1 MTPNPNERTSRRDF
15 MKTSTAAAVGTGLLG
30 GMALSP
36 RAYASGSD
44 TIRIG
49 LVGCG
54 GRGSGAVENALA
66 ANENARLVAMGDVFG
81 DMLHSHLRGLKYRF
95 QAQPERVDVKPEH
108 MYVGFDAYQKV
119 LGSPIDVV
127 ILATPPGFRPIHFEA
142 AVKAGKN
149 IFTEK
154 PLGVDGPGI
163 RRVLAANEHA
173 KAKNLK
179 VGVGLQRHHEPKYI
193 ETIDRIKSGAIGD
206 VLATRVYWNDWGVWE
221 PRLAREKA
229 KTEMEY
235 QMRNWYYYT
244 WLSGD
249 HIVEQHIHNLDVGN
263 WIKGDH
269 PVRCWGIGGRQVL
282 TDKRYG
288 EIFDH
293 HCVEYEYRDGTRM
306 YSQCRHQPNTWKS
319 VTEHAVGTKGTSEV
333 DEGLIVSGATKWK
346 HKSQRHEL
354 PYQFEHADLFAAIR
368 ENRPYNEVE
377 NGAHSTLTAIMGRMA
392 TYSGKPVAWEAA
404 LNSELDLMPERFAWD
419 ADPRNVPLADGS
431 YAVAVPGV
439 TKAV

>member
-1 MTPNPNERTSRRDF
+1 

-30 GMALSP
+30 GLAPSP

-44 TIRIG
+44 MIRIG

-54 GRGSGAVENALA
+54 GRGSGAAHQALSTKG
-66 ANENARLVAMGDVFG
+66 NVKLVAMADAFEDQLQSSLRNLKRQFG
-81 DMLHSHLRGLKYRF
+81 S
-95 QAQPERVDVKPEH
+95 QPERVAVDPDH
-108 MYVGFDAYQKV
+108 QFVGFDAYEK
-119 LGSPIDVV
+119 LLASPVDLV

-179 VGVGLQRHHEPKYI
+179 VGVGLQRHHQTAYLEA
-193 ETIDRIKSGAIGD
+193 IDRIKSGAIGD
-206 VLATRVYWNDWGVWE
+206 VLAMRVYWNDGGVWE
-221 PRLAREKA
+221 PRQTREQVKS
-229 KTEMEY
+229 EMEY
-235 QMRNWYYYT
+235 QMRNWYYYV
-244 WLSGD
+244 WLCGD

-263 WIKGDH
+263 WIKDGH

-293 HCVEYEYRDGTRM
+293 HCVEYEYADGTRM
-306 YSQCRHQPNTWKS
+306 FSQCRHQPNTWRS
-319 VTEHAVGTKGTSEV
+319 VTEHAIGTKGTRERQPAV
-333 DEGLIVSGATKWK
+333 DQVGERRMALPRPPAPN
-346 HKSQRHEL
+346 
-354 PYQFEHADLFAAIR
+354 PYQVEHDDLFAAIR
-368 ENRPYNEVE
+368 ANRSYNEVE

-392 TYSGKPVAWEAA
+392 TYSGKEVDWDAA
-404 LNSELDLMPERFAWD
+404 LNSQIDLMPERFRLGRGTAHRP
-419 ADPRNVPLADGS
+419 AGRRQLPRCRPRRDQGRL
-431 YAVAVPGV
+431 
-439 TKAV
+439 T

>member
-1 MTPNPNERTSRRDF
+1 MSLNPNERTSRRDF
-15 MKTSTAAAVGTGLLG
+15 MKTSTAVAVGTGLLG
-30 GMALSP
+30 GLSLSP
-36 RAYASGSD
+36 RAYASGDD

-54 GRGSGAVENALA
+54 GRGSGAAHQALSTKG
-66 ANENARLVAMGDVFG
+66 NVKLVAMADAFENQ
-81 DMLHSHLRGLKYRF
+81 LQSSLKNLKRQF
-95 QAQPERVDVKPEH
+95 DPQSGRVAVDPDH
-108 MYVGFDAYQKV
+108 QFVGFDAYEKLLASNV
-119 LGSPIDVV
+119 DLV

-154 PLGVDGPGI
+154 PLGVDGPGV

-179 VGVGLQRHHEPKYI
+179 VGVGLQRHHQPAYLEV
-193 ETIDRIKSGAIGD
+193 IDRLKSGAIGD
-206 VLATRVYWNDWGVWE
+206 IVAMRVYWNDGGVWE
-221 PRLAREKA
+221 PRVTHEQV

-244 WLSGD
+244 WLCGD

-263 WIKGDH
+263 WIEGGH
-269 PVRCWGIGGRQVL
+269 PVRCWGVGGRQVL

-293 HCVEYEYRDGTRM
+293 HCVEYEYADGTRM

-319 VTEHAVGTKGTSEV
+319 VTEHAVGTKGTAN
-333 DEGLIVSGATKWK
+333 VSKPTI
-346 HKSQRHEL
+346 KSGDGEWQFRGHNPN
-354 PYQFEHADLFAAIR
+354 PYQVEHDDLFAAIR
-368 ENRPYNEVE
+368 ENRAYNEVE

-392 TYSGKPVAWEAA
+392 TYSGKEVGWDAA
-404 LNSELDLMPERFAWD
+404 LNSEIDLMPKRFAWD
-419 ADPRNVPLADGS
+419 ADPAVVPLADGS
-431 YAVAVPGV
+431 YPIAVPGV

>member
-1 MTPNPNERTSRRDF
+1 MTPNSNERTSRRDF

-30 GMALSP
+30 GLALSP

-44 TIRIG
+44 MIRIG

-54 GRGSGAVENALA
+54 GRGSGAAHQALSTKG
-66 ANENARLVAMGDVFG
+66 NVKLVAMADAFEDQLQSSLRNLERQFG
-81 DMLHSHLRGLKYRF
+81 SH
-95 QAQPERVDVKPEH
+95 PERVAVDPDH
-108 MYVGFDAYQKV
+108 QFVGFDAYEK
-119 LGSPIDVV
+119 LLASPVDLV

-163 RRVLAANEHA
+163 RRVLTANEHA

-179 VGVGLQRHHEPKYI
+179 VGVGLQRHHQTAYLEA
-193 ETIDRIKSGAIGD
+193 IDRIKSGAIGD
-206 VLATRVYWNDWGVWE
+206 VLAMRVYWNDGGVWE
-221 PRLAREKA
+221 PRRSREQVKS
-229 KTEMEY
+229 EMEY
-235 QMRNWYYYT
+235 QMRNWYYYV
-244 WLSGD
+244 WLCGD

-263 WIKGDH
+263 WIKDGH

-293 HCVEYEYRDGTRM
+293 HCVEYEYADGTRM
-306 YSQCRHQPNTWKS
+306 FSQCRHQPNTWRS
-319 VTEHAVGTKGTSEV
+319 VTEHAVGTKGTANVSRPSIKSGG
-333 DEGLIVSGATKWK
+333 DEWRYRGPTPN
-346 HKSQRHEL
+346 
-354 PYQFEHADLFAAIR
+354 PYQVEHDDLFAAIR
-368 ENRPYNEVE
+368 ANRSYNEVE

-392 TYSGKPVAWEAA
+392 TYSGKEVDWDSA
-404 LNSELDLMPERFAWD
+404 LNSQIDLMPERFAWN
-419 ADPRNVPLADGS
+419 ADPRIVPLADGS
-431 YAVAVPGV
+431 YPVAVPGV